1 MAEMKSN
8 KVKDFLADIK
18 SHFPEKYEVFDQVKV
33 LFINNNPKLISAIKY
48 GGIVFFEGKELIG
61 GIFQYKKHISI
72 EFSYGVKLPDP
83 YSVLEGKG
91 KLRRH
96 IKIYNLDDVHTKEVA
111 HYVCEATAYK
121 PE

>member
-1 MAEMKSN
+1 MQHNWRKAVAEMKSK
-8 KVKDFLADIK
+8 KVEDFLADIK
-18 SHFPEKYEVFDQVKV
+18 SHFPEKYEVFYKVKA
-33 LFINNNPKLISAIKY
+33 LFVNNSPRLISDIKH
-48 GGIVFFEGKELIG
+48 GGLVFFEGKELIG

-96 IKIYNLDDVHTKEVA
+96 IKIYNLDDDPTHEK
-111 HYVCEATAYK
+111 
-121 PE
+121 